1 MLHWRVGKH
10 EPARRIGAHGAAPSG
25 PCMSAARRALP
36 LAVDRLSSELDAR
49 SARAELGE
57 PAAGDAIRCLAC
69 AHRCK
74 LKPGQHGLCG
84 VRFNRDG
91 ALYAPWGYVSRRY
104 VRPVETNTIFHVHP
118 GAMALTFGMYGCD
131 LRCPYCHNW
140 YLSQALREE
149 TTESPIEM
157 TPDALIAEAVAA
169 GAEVVCAAYNEPLL
183 AAEWVR
189 AIFGAAHERGLTT
202 ALITDGNSTPEA
214 LELVRPV
221 TDVVRIDLKAL
232 DDKGYRSLGGRIA
245 PVLETLARARAMGFW
260 VEVVT
265 LVVPGLNDDAA
276 GLREL
281 ASALAQL
288 DPDLP
293 WHLNAAQ
300 PRYRHEA
307 PPPST
312 DFLLSVAGSAYIR
325 GLRHVYVG
333 NVTAASALA
342 HTRCPECHAVAVRRT
357 DYRMTG
363 KTLDQGR
370 CAECATPLAGLWDAR
385 HAAWRRA
392 ERHRAEPP
400 QLEPTPKLAIGME

>member
-363 KTLDQGR
+363 KTFDQGR

-392 ERHRAEPP
+392 ERDRAEPP
-400 QLEPTPKLAIGME
+400 QLETTPKLAIGME